1 MNKNIRPAKPKTPAK
16 KKPVAHIPPPILPK
30 KVQLSPLEAL
40 ELRQIEF
47 SVVSAQAALQTLVNI
62 RQKRAEAQKTIQNTI
77 AGLSDTSAFD
87 TFDRMAEKIDQLEAE
102 AEANSE
108 LAGELNGD
116 SLTQRFRALEAKKT
130 PADMALAEL
139 KQKMGLLPGAAPSEP
154 KALPQGSKPEPKS
167 GPADHEKPESKPA
180 DASASGDPK

>member
-62 RQKRAEAQKTIQNTI
+62 RQKRAEAIGKEHGIDINTGSWHLDADAGTIT
-77 AGLSDTSAFD
+77 
-87 TFDRMAEKIDQLEAE
+87 
-102 AEANSE
+102 
-108 LAGELNGD
+108 
-116 SLTQRFRALEAKKT
+116 
-130 PADMALAEL
+130 
-139 KQKMGLLPGAAPSEP
+139 
-154 KALPQGSKPEPKS
+154 ALPPK
-167 GPADHEKPESKPA
+167 E
-180 DASASGDPK
+180 